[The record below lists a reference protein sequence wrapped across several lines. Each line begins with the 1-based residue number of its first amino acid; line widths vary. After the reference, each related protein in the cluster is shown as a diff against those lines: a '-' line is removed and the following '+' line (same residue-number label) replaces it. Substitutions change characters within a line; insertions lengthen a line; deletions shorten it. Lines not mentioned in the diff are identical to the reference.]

1 MACPRQSHTQTSLS
15 QCRPDFSVLAVETIV
30 PISALEHFSYCPRQ
44 CALIHIEGCFI
55 DNLWTAEGSAAHRRV
70 DAEHTREAG
79 RVLTSL
85 ALFSDRLGLI
95 GRADVVEFGL
105 SRVPYPIEYKNTS
118 MRTWR
123 HEAIQVCAQGLCLEE
138 MFGVSVP
145 AGAVYYTHSRRR
157 REITFSPELRSETL
171 KTIRATRELIQS
183 GAIPTLRPEPRCRRC
198 SLKPAC
204 LPEVTGRPRAVRT
217 YLASLGRVSDA

>member
-1 MACPRQSHTQTSLS
+1 
-15 QCRPDFSVLAVETIV
+15 
-30 PISALEHFSYCPRQ
+30 
-44 CALIHIEGCFI
+44 
-55 DNLWTAEGSAAHRRV
+55 V
-70 DAEHTREAG
+70 DAGHAREAG

-85 ALFSDRLGLI
+85 TLFSDRLGLI

-105 SRVPYPIEYKNTS
+105 GGVPFPIEYKNTS

-138 MFGVSVP
+138 MFDVSVP
-145 AGAVYYTHSRRR
+145 AGAVYYTRSRRR
-157 REITFSPELRSETL
+157 REVIFSPDLRGETL
-171 KTIRATRELIQS
+171 EVVEATRALIEL

-204 LPEVTGRPRAVRT
+204 LPEVTGRPRAVAA
-217 YLASLGRVSDA
+217 YLANLGQVSDV